1 MPSRTAHSILLFVS
15 ICFWPVSAMAD
26 SADYCAAFAKEAANL
41 KTGQSAGAGST
52 DENWSRAY
60 NQVFARCTQHY
71 ADEPSTRPEPARR
84 SKARPSGKKAEIVK
98 KAKVSK
104 PARGRAKR
112 SRAPA
117 KGASLCRALK
127 ANVKGGYRIVNC
139 KARR

>member
-1 MPSRTAHSILLFVS
+1 
-15 ICFWPVSAMAD
+15 MAG

-41 KTGQSAGAGST
+41 KTGQSAGAGSV

-71 ADEPSTRPEPARR
+71 ADEPSSRPESARR
-84 SKARPSGKKAEIVK
+84 SKAHPPGKKAEIIK

-104 PARGRAKR
+104 PARSRTKR

-127 ANVKGGYRIVNC
+127 ANAKGGYRIENC